1 MFWFDSEMIWKPD
14 ACFIEI
20 CIRFLFMH
28 KYFYTLLLSIW
39 QKFEDIDLISFSVV
53 QKALWDVVQPI
64 FEQAFGLSAV
74 VQNLYGL
81 DIFVNMNANE
91 VTPDICNHNNGK

>member
-1 MFWFDSEMIWKPD
+1 MQPVVIFQNYSK
-14 ACFIEI
+14 
-20 CIRFLFMH
+20 LN
-28 KYFYTLLLSIW
+28 KKLLSIW

-64 FEQAFGLSAV
+64 FEQAFSLSAV